1 MKLHRLKA
9 YFYLVLVAVI
19 WGIASPVIKHTLQG
33 ISSLPFLTYRFALS
47 SAVAI
52 PTFLLA
58 GIHIPKLKET
68 LPYVLLYGFL
78 VSTVALGL
86 LFLGL
91 EKTTVLDM
99 TLITAVGPLLIALA
113 GVVFLKEHITS
124 REKVGMA
131 LAFSGSFV
139 MLMEPLFNNGANL
152 SRLSGN
158 ILVILYLLI
167 NTLAVV
173 IVKKLLRSQVSP
185 LTLTNTSFMV
195 GFLTMLP
202 ITLVAYGGK
211 NLI

>member
-131 LAFSGSFV
+131 LAFSG
-139 MLMEPLFNNGANL
+139 
-152 SRLSGN
+152 
-158 ILVILYLLI
+158 
-167 NTLAVV
+167 T
-173 IVKKLLRSQVSP
+173 IVKERLHQHDKRARESKSHTYLFS
-185 LTLTNTSFMV
+185 
-195 GFLTMLP
+195 
-202 ITLVAYGGK
+202 
-211 NLI
+211 